1 MNAVMV
7 QGCTSWAG
15 KSLLTTALCRWY
27 ARQGLKVAPFKA
39 QNMSNNARV
48 VDGGEI
54 GVAQWLQARAAGVE
68 PEVRMNPVLL
78 KPEAV
83 TSQVVRLGRV
93 DAELSRRPWRDRSEA
108 LWPAVETALAE
119 LLDEY
124 DLVVIEGAG
133 SPAEIN
139 LAAND
144 IVNMRVAERADAPV
158 LLAVDIDRG
167 GAFAHLYGTWAL
179 LPPRHQERIRGFVL
193 NRFRGDASLL
203 PPGPEQLERLTGV
216 PTVGV
221 VPMVRHDLPDEDGA
235 ALRAPARGGRPPV
248 AVVRYPAASNLD
260 EFALLEQVADV
271 RWVTAP
277 WQLDGAGLVVL
288 PGSKHVSSDLAW
300 LRSTGL
306 FAAVRAATARPG
318 VRVLGVC
325 GGLQLLGRRL
335 EDPHGVDGA
344 GAGLGLLPLTTTFER
359 EKLVRRRSLT
369 LPPFAQPWA
378 GLSGLAVDGYEIRQG
393 RTTAD
398 DGTEPL
404 VVSDGAVAGWYLHGM
419 FEDPA
424 VLEALLGSRPTRT
437 LDDTFELLADV
448 VDEHIDTGVLRSLAG
463 LS

>member
-1 MNAVMV
+1 MTAVMV

-27 ARQGLKVAPFKA
+27 VRQGLKVAPFKA

-48 VDGGEI
+48 VEGGEI

-68 PEVRMNPVLL
+68 PDVRMNPVLL
-78 KPEAV
+78 KPESG

-108 LWPAVETALAE
+108 LWPTVENALAE

-124 DLVVIEGAG
+124 DVVVIEGAG

-144 IVNMRVAERADAPV
+144 IVNMRVAERAEAPV

-179 LPPRHQERIRGFVL
+179 LPPHHQRRIRGFVL

-221 VPMVRHDLPDEDGA
+221 VPMIRHDLPDEDGA
-235 ALRAPARGGRPPV
+235 ALRAPVRGGLPPV
-248 AVVRYPAASNLD
+248 AIVRYPAASNLD
-260 EFALLEQVADV
+260 EFALVEQVADV
-271 RWVTAP
+271 RWATQP
-277 WQLDGAGLVVL
+277 WHLDGAATVLL
-288 PGSKHVSSDLAW
+288 PGSKHVASDLRW
-300 LRSTGL
+300 LRDSGVGDAVV
-306 FAAVRAATARPG
+306 AAAGRPG
-318 VRVLGVC
+318 VRVMGVC

-335 EDPHGVDGA
+335 SDPHGVDGS
-344 GAGLGLLPLTTTFER
+344 GDGLGLLRLTTTFER
-359 EKLVRRRSLT
+359 DKLVRRRSLT
-369 LPPFAQPWA
+369 LPALAEPWA
-378 GLSGLAVDGYEIRQG
+378 ALSGLPVDGYEIRQG
-393 RTTAD
+393 RTVDDAGSDAVVVAD
-398 DGTEPL
+398 GN
-404 VVSDGAVAGWYLHGM
+404 VAGWYLHGL
-419 FEDPA
+419 FEDAA
-424 VLEALLGSRPTRT
+424 VLEALFGARPART
-437 LDDTFELLADV
+437 LEATLERLADV
-448 VDEHIDTGVLRSLAG
+448 VDQHIDTRVLRSLVG

>member
-1 MNAVMV
+1 MSAVMV

-27 ARQGLKVAPFKA
+27 ARQGLTVAPFKA

-78 KPEAV
+78 KPESG

-93 DAELSRRPWRDRSEA
+93 DADLSRRPWRDRSEA
-108 LWPAVETALAE
+108 LWPTVENALAE

-124 DLVVIEGAG
+124 DVVVIEGAG

-179 LPPRHQERIRGFVL
+179 LPPRHQQRIRGFVL

-235 ALRAPARGGRPPV
+235 ALRAPVRGGLPPV
-248 AVVRYPAASNLD
+248 AIVRYPAASNLD
-260 EFALLEQVADV
+260 EFALVEQVADV
-271 RWVTAP
+271 RWATQP
-277 WQLDGAGLVVL
+277 WHLDGAGLVLL
-288 PGSKHVSSDLAW
+288 PGSKHVASDLAW
-300 LRSTGL
+300 LRASGL
-306 FAAVRAATARPG
+306 DAAVVAAARAG

-335 EDPHGVDGA
+335 EDPHGVDGS
-344 GAGLGLLPLTTTFER
+344 GDGLGLLPLTTTFAR
-359 EKLVRRRSLT
+359 DKLVRRRSLT
-369 LPPFAQPWA
+369 LPALGPPWA
-378 GLSGLAVDGYEIRQG
+378 ALSGLPVSGYEIRQG
-393 RTTAD
+393 RTVDASGSDAVVVAD
-398 DGTEPL
+398 GN
-404 VVSDGAVAGWYLHGM
+404 VAAWYPHGL

-424 VLEALLGSRPTRT
+424 VLEALFGARPERT
-437 LDDTFELLADV
+437 LDATFERLADV
-448 VDEHIDTGVLRSLAG
+448 VEAHVDTGVLRSLAG